1 VSPKGTSVTA
11 PAATASTASVT
22 ISYKAAPRPTAITHK
37 ATGVK
42 SKSATVHGSVN
53 GRGLTTTYWFQWG
66 TSKHYGHTTSSHK
79 LKASSSA
86 RSVMALL
93 GKLKPGTRYH
103 FRVVAKNASGT
114 SHGKD
119 MTFKTKAATATGP
132 VFTG

>member
-1 VSPKGTSVTA
+1 MTA
-11 PAATASTASVT
+11 PSATASTASVT
-22 ISYKAAPRPTAITHK
+22 ITYKAAARPTATTHK

-53 GRGLTTTYWFQWG
+53 GHGLATTYWFQWG
-66 TSKHYGHTTSSHK
+66 TSKQYGHTTSSHK
-79 LKASSSA
+79 LKASTSA
-86 RSVMALL
+86 KSAMALL
-93 GKLKPGTRYH
+93 EGLKAGTRYH

-119 MTFKTKAATATGP
+119 MTFTTKAASATGP